1 VDRFPVWGRA
11 MGITWK
17 DYLSQI
23 AENSSAGNWVK
34 EVAKCLIENGET

>member
-1 VDRFPVWGRA
+1 